1 MRDRDTHRGKMRET
15 GREIWMRHREKEKW
29 ETEIR
34 RDREMEI
41 EKQRVREKDGGETG
55 KKTDTEK
62 KR

>member
-1 MRDRDTHRGKMRET
+1 MRDRDTHRNKMRET
-15 GREIWMRHREKEKW
+15 GREIWMRHREREKW

-41 EKQRVREKDGGETG
+41 NRESERKRWWRDR